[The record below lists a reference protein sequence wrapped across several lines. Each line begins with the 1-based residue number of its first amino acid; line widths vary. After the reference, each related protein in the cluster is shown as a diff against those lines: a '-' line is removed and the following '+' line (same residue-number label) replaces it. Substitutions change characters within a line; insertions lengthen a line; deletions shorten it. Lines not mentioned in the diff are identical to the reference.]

1 MLASIKKDLMAAS
14 MMDER
19 DFDPTSFNNI
29 KGSLNQLQSALD
41 NIRTW
46 QPGNRDANNM
56 TTHSSY
62 LSSVEQTRNA
72 LAAHLRP
79 ALRPDP
85 GNIPESLRQAQQA
98 LTEVL
103 ERKDEVEG
111 VLNSLK
117 SASVKEANFEVS
129 QYFENAAVHH
139 HTSAQRHLIAAG
151 VLGGLLTVGVI
162 LLFFAFPPATTSAVE
177 LVRHTVGRVTVL
189 LVGAAAIAFCTR
201 NYRVNK
207 HLEVMN
213 RTRYNILLT
222 AGLYVAGVTD
232 EARNLVVAELVR
244 SIFSPGD
251 TGYMSTDR
259 EQTIIENPG
268 SLVGLVTPSS
278 R

>member
-1 MLASIKKDLMAAS
+1 MLASIRKDLLAAS
-14 MMDER
+14 MMEESE
-19 DFDPTSFNNI
+19 FDPS
-29 KGSLNQLQSALD
+29 SLNNVTNSLRQLPTALE
-41 NIRTW
+41 NISVWR
-46 QPGNRDANNM
+46 PGNRDSNNM
-56 TTHSSY
+56 STHSSY
-62 LSSVEQTRNA
+62 LSVVEQIRNA
-72 LAAHLRP
+72 LATHLRP

-85 GNIPESLRQAQQA
+85 GNVPESLRRAQQA
-98 LTEVL
+98 LEEVL
-103 ERKDEVEG
+103 ERKAEIDEA
-111 VLNSLK
+111 LTSLQ

-129 QYFENAAVHH
+129 QYFKEAAVHH
-139 HTSAQRHLIAAG
+139 HDSAQRHLIAAS
-151 VLGGLLTVGVI
+151 VFGGLLTVGVI
-162 LLFFAFPPATTSAVE
+162 LLFFTFPPATTSAVE